1 MHSVIYSKAVLAL
14 ERSRALFT
22 ARHQHS
28 YSEKKQMHERELR
41 ALPHPSQST
50 FYDPFTF
57 KPWIHRE
64 KNPLI
69 HIYILYFF
77 HNNLT
82 ILSQRRHLSWGR
94 SAVWALIPI
103 KHQMYTW
110 GSELLCILLDR
121 KRTTKWGNAS
131 LKKRKHSFL
140 FVIPCLAFWENCWEI
155 DVAVNLRPSVTLL
168 IEKNDLKEKKQSLK
182 KKKINNMVLVEER
195 KQTWRN
201 MAVRKIYYGSQM
213 GLFLAWNWKSVS

>member
-22 ARHQHS
+22 ARDQHS
-28 YSEKKQMHERELR
+28 YSEKTDAWKRI
-41 ALPHPSQST
+41 ASSST
-50 FYDPFTF
+50 SIP
-57 KPWIHRE
+57 KHLLWPIHIKTLNTQG

-77 HNNLT
+77 RDNLT
-82 ILSQRRHLSWGR
+82 ILSQRRHLSRGR
-94 SAVWALIPI
+94 SAVGALLPI
-103 KHQMYTW
+103 KHQMHTW

-121 KRTTKWGNAS
+121 KTTTKWGNAS

-140 FVIPCLAFWENCWEI
+140 FVIPCLAFWENCREI

-168 IEKNDLKEKKQSLK
+168 IEKKWLERKKAEL

-201 MAVRKIYYGSQM
+201 MAVGKIYDGSQM
-213 GLFLAWNWKSVS
+213 GVFFACNWKSVS

>member
-1 MHSVIYSKAVLAL
+1 MVINKYEIFQKQKPLLELDWSFLSKITTNWVVVNAFGYLFKGSSCSRKKQGSLHSKTPAFLL
-14 ERSRALFT
+14 R
-22 ARHQHS
+22 
-28 YSEKKQMHERELR
+28 KKQMHERELR

-50 FYDPFTF
+50 FYDPSTLN
-57 KPWIHRE
+57 PWIHRE

-77 HNNLT
+77 HDNLT

-94 SAVWALIPI
+94 SAVGALIPI
-103 KHQMYTW
+103 KHQMHTW

-121 KRTTKWGNAS
+121 KTTTKWGNAS

-168 IEKNDLKEKKQSLK
+168 IEKNDLKEKKQS
-182 KKKINNMVLVEER
+182 
-195 KQTWRN
+195 
-201 MAVRKIYYGSQM
+201 
-213 GLFLAWNWKSVS
+213 